1 MDIIVWTEP
10 SKKFRHLSRG
20 WAEFFTVGVIDD
32 NGKTTIFDKKSTLT
46 KEETFNECCIKSFKN
61 IAEEIIKYPGSRI
74 YVDTPSTWCAL
85 ACAIEGIGTNIEID
99 SVYVLN
105 AFNHNMIFKRS
116 VASNIE
122 SRRKRLLKMVDCYRR
137 HLFTPAHEMYI
148 DDNTDDTIQDYTSM
162 HVDEDPIITFTHNNL
177 DTELKP
183 DAKYY
188 TVKGLDLRMD
198 DPTIGRKDKG
208 STKVD
213 NEDAEVN
220 DDTEVNDENT
230 EVNKEDSLDADDATA
245 NNDDTTN
252 GIADDN
258 NDDATDTVN
267 TEDAAESASETC
279 NEQSIN
285 ADIQEQADSSNNEVT
300 DETDSLASV
309 GGSNAKKSIISK
321 RAMSIVE
328 LQIEKPEIT
337 DKNIYGKYLI
347 ATRTG
352 ATIHTTCCPQCN
364 KIRDKNRIYFNASD
378 MEELKKL
385 GYIEC
390 YWCKSIISGTND
402 SENNTETDDND
413 TNTVNIKEVQ
423 PEVIEQK
430 LESSTSIDST
440 EKEELLN
447 NNQDIKTVEQEI
459 SEDIPTSEDIDSIDD
474 TLPGLSDYLALEDD
488 EQSDEDVTIKEDVK
502 VSKIED
508 TKSNNGVL
516 ALQIIQLCNKFN
528 LYCSI
533 DGDIAKIIT
542 TAGGWKFNFRERPI
556 TLYHQNARTA
566 HGGFKNSEYHIQ
578 GNDFYSP
585 LDVVG
590 YIIKHDNNKVMQAI
604 SLIREKY
611 SMF

>member
-208 STKVD
+208 SAKVD
-213 NEDAEVN
+213 NEDA
-220 DDTEVNDENT
+220 EVNDENT
-230 EVNKEDSLDADDATA
+230 EVNKEDSNRDDNLDADDTTA
-245 NNDDTTN
+245 NNVDATN
-252 GIADDN
+252 GAADDN
-258 NDDATDTVN
+258 DNATDIVN
-267 TEDAAESASETC
+267 TADT
-279 NEQSIN
+279 NEPTGEVCVGQSIN
-285 ADIQEQADSSNNEVT
+285 EDIQEQSDSSNNEVT

-309 GGSNAKKSIISK
+309 SGSNAKKSIISK
-321 RAMSIVE
+321 KAMGIVE

-413 TNTVNIKEVQ
+413 TNAVNIKDEQ
-423 PEVIEQK
+423 PEVTEQK

-447 NNQDIKTVEQEI
+447 NNQGIKTVEQEI
-459 SEDIPTSEDIDSIDD
+459 YEDIPTSEDIDSIDD
-474 TLPGLSDYLALEDD
+474 TLPGLSDYLTLEDD
-488 EQSDEDVTIKEDVK
+488 EKSDEDVTIKEDVK

-590 YIIKHDNNKVMQAI
+590 YIIKHDNNKVMQAV